1 MKNVWLL
8 LGAALLLSVAPTAQ
22 AQTNPKHFFWAQ
34 GSPNAALPT
43 EFPTATSG
51 RICLADTRDLTG
63 TTLFAQIAANCQ
75 AAGGVALLLIRDSTV
90 NAPSDIPVFTI
101 STTNGDF
108 LRNKVGF
115 STTTGVSTRRREL
128 M

>member
-43 EFPTATSG
+43 EFPTAATRTESQA
-51 RICLADTRDLTG
+51 RSLAERRVHSQERADVRQPHTEERHDLT
-63 TTLFAQIAANCQ
+63 
-75 AAGGVALLLIRDSTV
+75 
-90 NAPSDIPVFTI
+90 
-101 STTNGDF
+101 
-108 LRNKVGF
+108 
-115 STTTGVSTRRREL
+115 
-128 M
+128 